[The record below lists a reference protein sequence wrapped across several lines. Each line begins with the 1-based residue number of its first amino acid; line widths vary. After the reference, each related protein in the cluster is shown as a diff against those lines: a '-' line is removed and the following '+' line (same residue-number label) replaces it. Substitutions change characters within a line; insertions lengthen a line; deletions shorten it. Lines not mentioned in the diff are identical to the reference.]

1 MRFEWEDVLIK
12 LEHYNN
18 PKILN
23 GAPILLEYVAF
34 HACIMQVCN
43 YITILKVLAI
53 KGFTA

>member
-43 YITILKVLAI
+43 YITILKDLAI
-53 KGFTA
+53 KGYTA